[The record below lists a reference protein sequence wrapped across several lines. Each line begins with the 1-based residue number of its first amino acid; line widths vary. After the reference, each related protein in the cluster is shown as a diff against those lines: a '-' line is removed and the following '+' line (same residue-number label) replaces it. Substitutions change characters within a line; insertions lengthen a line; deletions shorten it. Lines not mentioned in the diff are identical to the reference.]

1 MFSVDYLL
9 TAIAAAVLGEALYDA
24 FKVPVAVIKTLTKLK
39 RAKPFDCEKCL
50 AFWAGVG
57 FFWSNPIEVVI
68 VWSLIS
74 MLIRQ
79 VFYRLILF

>member
-24 FKVPVAVIKTLTKLK
+24 LKTTVAAIKIVTGLK
-39 RAKPFDCEKCL
+39 RVKPLDCAKCL
-50 AFWAGVG
+50 VFWSGVG
-57 FFWSNPIEVVI
+57 FFWGSPIEVVI
-68 VWSLIS
+68 VWSLIA